1 MVLGYAEVEFGVK
14 TQVGFCRNGAVL
26 RVKKIF
32 CWLNAVG
39 TLSAAFTP
47 FTNHSGAG
55 TSDEQTLSDVL
66 LLRGAPVFF
75 RSR

>member
-1 MVLGYAEVEFGVK
+1 MIPGYSEVKFGVK
-14 TQVGFCRNGAVL
+14 TQVGFCRNSAVL

-39 TLSAAFTP
+39 ALSAAFTP
-47 FTNHSGAG
+47 FKNHSGAG

-66 LLRGAPVFF
+66 LLRGAPCVFP
-75 RSR
+75 